1 LTRQA
6 GLAPTVE
13 ISLGLY
19 TEPST
24 VDLRLRLGLAVMTK
38 VLCPELPV
46 LGVVVV
52 RAVMGGVAAGGRM
65 GWLPEKSEV
74 I

>member
-1 LTRQA
+1 
-6 GLAPTVE
+6 
-13 ISLGLY
+13 
-19 TEPST
+19 
-24 VDLRLRLGLAVMTK
+24 MTK